1 VKRRDFITL
10 VGGAAASWPFAVHA
24 QQPERMRRVGVLVTA
39 PALVEEKRMASFRQ
53 GLGESGYIEGQNVLI
68 EYLHADNQYE
78 RLPALAADLV
88 RRQVNVIVT
97 PNSESAAMAAR
108 TVTTTKPIIFSVT
121 EDPVKIG
128 LVASLARPD
137 GNVTGVYF
145 FSSELGPKRLGLL
158 SEIVPG
164 ATRFAVL
171 ANPSNPISKLGLQQI
186 RAAARA
192 TGLELRVLNAADS
205 HQIDLAFKELARER
219 PDGLMF
225 VNDPLFTSRRTQVV
239 ILAARYSIPAIYT
252 TRDYP
257 EVGGLMSYAANMAE
271 VYTQLGVYT
280 GLVLK
285 GSKPAD
291 LPVVQSTKF
300 ELVINLQT
308 AKSLDLEV
316 PPTLLARAD
325 EVIE

>member
-1 VKRRDFITL
+1 MPGMRRREFVSL
-10 VGGAAASWPFAVHA
+10 FGGAAIACPFAARA
-24 QQPERMRRVGVLVTA
+24 QHGERVPRIGVLVTA
-39 PALVEEKRMASFRQ
+39 PAMVEVKRMASFRQ

-137 GNVTGVYF
+137 DNVTGVYF

-164 ATRFAVL
+164 ANRFAVL

-186 RAAARA
+186 GAAARA
-192 TGLELRVLNAADS
+192 IGLELRVSQCRRQSPNQSGVQRTRSRTSGWTYVRQRSAF
-205 HQIDLAFKELARER
+205 HQPPDTGRHIGSALFHSGDLHELA
-219 PDGLMF
+219 
-225 VNDPLFTSRRTQVV
+225 T
-239 ILAARYSIPAIYT
+239 IPKWG
-252 TRDYP
+252 D
-257 EVGGLMSYAANMAE
+257 
-271 VYTQLGVYT
+271 
-280 GLVLK
+280 
-285 GSKPAD
+285 
-291 LPVVQSTKF
+291 
-300 ELVINLQT
+300 
-308 AKSLDLEV
+308 
-316 PPTLLARAD
+316 
-325 EVIE
+325 